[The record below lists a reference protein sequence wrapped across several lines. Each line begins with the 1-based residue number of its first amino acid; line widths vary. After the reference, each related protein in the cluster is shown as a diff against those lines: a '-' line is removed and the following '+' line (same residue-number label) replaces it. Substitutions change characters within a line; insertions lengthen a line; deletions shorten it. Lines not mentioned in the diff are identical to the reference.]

1 MVEELQ
7 VVLFSARSSTQGT
20 HKHQFERHKGGW
32 SQVAWGGTF
41 HAVWSWLSSK
51 IGQHHLEGA
60 AIGVKLL
67 SHCLPGKPRY
77 GRLNKSLGF
86 YCPTEILHADGDH
99 VLRGQL
105 SSLLELNVILDV
117 VRRNCNFCPLNLG
130 HKKRNY
136 NFSFLQ
142 IVIHHGIWIVECM
155 LGARLQKV
163 KWSFYSF
170 GFVQQKKWH
179 ARICNCQYQ
188 TFRNPAQLIHL
199 IWDFWISK
207 NCNLYLR

>member
-1 MVEELQ
+1 MIWPKEVTLLSRTQPSGLLCLWQCFWKHTWVLQLAWMVKDLQ
-7 VVLFSARSSTQGT
+7 VVLFGASSSTQGT

-41 HAVWSWLSSK
+41 HAVRSWLSSK

-117 VRRNCNFCPLNLG
+117 VRRNCSFCLLNLKG
-130 HKKRNY
+130 T
-136 NFSFLQ
+136 
-142 IVIHHGIWIVECM
+142 
-155 LGARLQKV
+155 
-163 KWSFYSF
+163 
-170 GFVQQKKWH
+170 QKK
-179 ARICNCQYQ
+179 
-188 TFRNPAQLIHL
+188 
-199 IWDFWISK
+199 
-207 NCNLYLR
+207 